1 MSRKAVWVILFAS
14 VLAIWQFSG
23 CSKKSS
29 NDQAKTA
36 AVTPAN
42 ASENVKTSANTQT
55 SSSEAVASPKKIEK
69 TSPDESIANNL
80 SNELM
85 RSMAALQIQTPTQ
98 KLEAMDFT
106 VTDLKG
112 NPVRLSDYR
121 GKVVFLNFWATWC
134 PWCVKEMP
142 SMQVLMNNLQ
152 KKYASQFVILAVDA
166 GESVSQVKKWL
177 KGKDLEFHFVL
188 DPKGQVNGMYGVRGL
203 PSTYIV
209 KKNGEI
215 LGRAVGARDWS
226 TQAAHDLFEA
236 LLKE

>member
-1 MSRKAVWVILFAS
+1 MSKRAVWIILFAS

-23 CSKKSS
+23 CSKKS
-29 NDQAKTA
+29 NKDQAKA
-36 AVTPAN
+36 AAPASAS
-42 ASENVKTSANTQT
+42 ASEITKTSANTQT
-55 SSSEAVASPKKIEK
+55 SSSEAIASPKKSEK
-69 TSPDESIANNL
+69 TSPDESTINNL
-80 SNELM
+80 SDVIK
-85 RSMAALQIQTPTQ
+85 RSMAELQIQTPTQ
-98 KLEAMDFT
+98 KLEAMDFA
-106 VTDLKG
+106 VTDLEG
-112 NPVRLSDYR
+112 SPVKLSDYR

-142 SMQVLMNNLQ
+142 SMETLMINLQ
-152 KKYASQFVILAVDA
+152 KKYGDQFVILAVDA

-177 KGKDLEFHFVL
+177 KGKDLNFHFVL

-226 TQAAHDLFEA
+226 TEAAHNLFEA